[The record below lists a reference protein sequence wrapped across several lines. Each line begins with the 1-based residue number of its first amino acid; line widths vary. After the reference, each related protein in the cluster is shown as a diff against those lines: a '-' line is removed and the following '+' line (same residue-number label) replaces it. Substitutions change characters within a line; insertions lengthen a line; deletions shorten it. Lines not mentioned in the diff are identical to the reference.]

1 MRIPERFH
9 LMRRMK
15 DFRIRTK
22 ILLSNIFIILLLA
35 LAIGSVATL
44 ASRHY
49 IEANT
54 RELSLNVIDQ
64 FSKNVDNRV
73 EEFVNATVFLLND
86 KPLSQIISERT
97 GALTDS
103 NYPSAYTRVSNLL
116 FQYGSNNPY
125 LNAITIRNNNG
136 RLFWWER
143 PSAAQRGMNTTV
155 ARQIADRAA
164 AKLDAADKG
173 IVWSASLRGT
183 DEVALTRSY
192 IDINQVN
199 NDFGIIVFHLDR
211 DYFMKL
217 LSDGSIIHTDNL
229 VILSGQGDPLIAG
242 KIGSGQSAQEVR
254 ELVANIGE
262 RPASGVERVMRVN
275 GEKAL
280 LTQYQSVDTGWNI
293 LCFIPLNR
301 LLAGTRVLETIIIAV
316 CILFIFIAVI
326 VAFWFS
332 VGTTRDIK
340 LLERTMRRV
349 EDGDFNVKAV
359 PRGRDEIGMLAV
371 RFNMMVSRINELI
384 TNVSDERLAKQQAEY
399 SVLLA
404 QINPHFLYN
413 TLGTIRWFS
422 HSRGQ
427 SEIERMISALTGLLK
442 SSIRGA
448 GEFHRFS
455 EEMDDVRKYIH
466 IQKIG
471 YGDAFEVEYEA
482 DPNAMDGFVPRFI
495 VQPLVENAIMHGLE
509 MSKETGLIRI
519 LASAEKGIMRIVV
532 EDNGIGMDPAQVSE
546 LLTSDREKRYPGLNS
561 IGVRNVHER
570 IQSFYGDRYG
580 LSFETAKGA
589 GTKAMIHIPY
599 SNRQEEVKRD
609 VV

>member
-1 MRIPERFH
+1 MRLLESLNPMKR
-9 LMRRMK
+9 MRN
-15 DFRIRTK
+15 FRIRTK

-35 LAIGSVATL
+35 LAIGSAATL

-86 KPLSQIISERT
+86 KLLTQIVSERN
-97 GALTDS
+97 GPLTETS
-103 NYPSAYTRVSNLL
+103 YPSAYTRVSNLL
-116 FQYGSNNPY
+116 FQYGNNNPY
-125 LNAITIRNNNG
+125 INAITIRNGAG

-143 PSAAQRGMNTTV
+143 SYSAASGLNTTKV
-155 ARQIADRAA
+155 QQISDSALGELRRGNQ
-164 AKLDAADKG
+164 G

-183 DEVALTRSY
+183 DEVALTRYY
-192 IDINQVN
+192 IDINHVN
-199 NDFGIIVFHLDR
+199 NNFGIIVFHIDR
-211 DYFMKL
+211 DYFRSL

-229 VILSGQGDPLIAG
+229 VILNGQGKPLIEG
-242 KIGSGQSAQEVR
+242 RFGQSSSTIE
-254 ELVANIGE
+254 ELAAVIGDG
-262 RPASGVERVMRVN
+262 ADSSVGKVIRVN

-280 LTQYQSVDTGWNI
+280 LTQYRSADTGWNI
-293 LCFIPLNR
+293 LCFIPMNR
-301 LLAGTRVLETIIIAV
+301 LLAGTRILETLIIGV
-316 CILFIFIAVI
+316 CVLFIFVAIV

-332 VGTTRDIK
+332 IGTTRDIK

-349 EDGDFNVKAV
+349 EDGDFNVKAT
-359 PRGRDEIGMLAV
+359 PAGRDEIGMLAV

-384 TNVSDERLAKQQAEY
+384 TSVYAERLAKQKAEY

-422 HSRGQ
+422 RSRGQ
-427 SEIERMISALTGLLK
+427 PEIERMVGALTGLLK
-442 SSIRGA
+442 SSIRKT
-448 GEFHRFS
+448 GEFHRLS
-455 EEMDDVRKYIH
+455 EEMEDVRNYIY
-466 IQKIG
+466 IQQIG
-471 YGDAFEVEYEA
+471 YGDAFKVEYGVDETLTE
-482 DPNAMDGFVPRFI
+482 GLVPRFI

-509 MSKETGLIRI
+509 MSKGTGLIRI
-519 LASAEKGIMRIVV
+519 SASVVKGVLHVAV
-532 EDNGIGMDPAQVSE
+532 EDNGIGMDPAKASV
-546 LLTSDREKRYPGLNS
+546 LLTEDREKRYPGLNS

-570 IQSFYGDRYG
+570 IRSHYGEKYG
-580 LSFETAKGA
+580 LTFETAAGD
-589 GTKAMIHIPY
+589 GTKAVIRLPY
-599 SNRQEEVKRD
+599 YTSLEEVDRD